1 MAKTSSPAELTKK
14 IKLNPTKWKAWGG
27 GSKIY
32 MTFMQFV
39 IAYRN
44 SDNRKI
50 GLGKQQYLDIFASCP
65 IVINEYFS

>member
-1 MAKTSSPAELTKK
+1 
-14 IKLNPTKWKAWGG
+14 
-27 GSKIY
+27 

-39 IAYRN
+39 IAHKN

-65 IVINEYFS
+65 IVINEYFHECF